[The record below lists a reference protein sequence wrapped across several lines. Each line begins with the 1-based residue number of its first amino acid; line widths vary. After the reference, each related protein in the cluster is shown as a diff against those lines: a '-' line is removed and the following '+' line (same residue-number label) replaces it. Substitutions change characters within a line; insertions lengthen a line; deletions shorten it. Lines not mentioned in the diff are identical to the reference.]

1 MLTLLPFLT
10 KLHESI
16 ERLNSRT
23 KAYIKNPN
31 DKHIHDVRTS
41 VRRFNA
47 TFLSLPKKYRTGPI
61 LLLEYNQ
68 ITNKFF
74 KVNSKIRDY
83 DIIVQKLNN
92 YTQSSQRDLVI
103 DSIKK
108 DRQLNLEKAKTIA
121 ITLKDLGSNKV
132 IDKMNITEK
141 ELQKRYN
148 KVISSFI
155 SKIELNFPIVITNA
169 LKIEEL
175 HQLRKD
181 CKKMRYMLELL
192 PEENTDAIE
201 LKKIFEK
208 IQDHLGCIHDFDIT
222 IYYLR
227 SLEPNREIQEIINTE
242 TENRRL
248 KYAEFLNFSK
258 RRLHLTRDSFLI
270 RIKSFMK

>member
-1 MLTLLPFLT
+1 LLTLLPFLT

-192 PEENTDAIE
+192 PEENKNAME
-201 LKKIFEK
+201 LKNIFEK
-208 IQDHLGCIHDFDIT
+208 IQDHLGSIHDFDIT
-222 IYYLR
+222 INYLQ
-227 SLEPNREIQEIINTE
+227 SLDPNKEIQEMINNE
-242 TENRRL
+242 TEKRRSR
-248 KYAEFLNFSK
+248 YEEFLNFSK

>member
-41 VRRFNA
+41 VRRFNS
-47 TFLSLPKKYRTGPI
+47 TFLSLPKKYRAGPI
-61 LLLEYNQ
+61 LLSEYNQ
-68 ITNKFF
+68 IANKFF

-83 DIIVQKLNN
+83 DIIFQKLNN
-92 YTQSSQRDLVI
+92 YPQSSQRDVVI

-108 DRQLNLEKAKTIA
+108 DRQSNLEIA
-121 ITLKDLGSNKV
+121 ETMAISLKDLGSNKV

-148 KVISSFI
+148 KVLSSFI
-155 SKIELNFPIVITNA
+155 SNIELNFPIVITNA

-192 PEENTDAIE
+192 PEENTEAIE
-201 LKKIFEK
+201 LLKIFEK

-222 IYYLR
+222 INYLQ

-248 KYAEFLNFSK
+248 KYGEFLNFSK
-258 RRLHLTRDSFLI
+258 RRLHLTKDSFLI

>member
-47 TFLSLPKKYRTGPI
+47 TFLSLPNKYRTGPI

>member
-23 KAYIKNPN
+23 KTYIKNPN

-61 LLLEYNQ
+61 LLSEYNQ
-68 ITNKFF
+68 IANKFF

-121 ITLKDLGSNKV
+121 ISLKDLCSNKV

-192 PEENTDAIE
+192 PEENTDAME

-258 RRLHLTRDSFLI
+258 RRLQLTRDSFLI
-270 RIKSFMK
+270 RIKRFMK

>member
-16 ERLNSRT
+16 ERLNTRT

-41 VRRFNA
+41 VRRFNSA
-47 TFLSLPKKYRTGPI
+47 FLSLPKKYRTGPI
-61 LLLEYNQ
+61 LLSEYNQ
-68 ITNKFF
+68 IANKFF

-92 YTQSSQRDLVI
+92 YTQSSQRDVVI

-108 DRQLNLEKAKTIA
+108 DRQLNLEKAKTLA
-121 ITLKDLGSNKV
+121 ISLKDLGSNKV

-141 ELQKRYN
+141 ELQKRYI
-148 KVISSFI
+148 KVLSSFI

>member
-61 LLLEYNQ
+61 LLSEYNQ
-68 ITNKFF
+68 IANKFF

-121 ITLKDLGSNKV
+121 ISLKDLGSNKV

-192 PEENTDAIE
+192 PEDNTDAIE

-258 RRLHLTRDSFLI
+258 RRLQLTRDSFLI